1 VKTSAPCKEGF
12 GHALNGET
20 PTRDASDSLL
30 DVRAVAGV
38 LGVSA
43 SWVRRHA
50 SQLPCVRV
58 GRMVRFDSSLLF
70 YQLQAK
76 MQGGK
81 PLKPE
86 RTDMFFRYQRGF
98 VYQKG
103 RKVKVWYA
111 RIRED
116 VRNPDGQIERRHR
129 NIRLG
134 TLDEYPTKSAARN
147 RLSELLKGSPPKME
161 MSFRELSERWEKAEG
176 STMKAT
182 TLHHYKNALRAY
194 VLPKFG
200 DRKITEINREDI
212 QTFLAEKARKYSES
226 TLRSMRVVLGLTLG
240 WATNCSWLARNP
252 CSRVKLPKRT
262 GGRRVTRTVLT
273 AGQVNAIAGKLK
285 EPYATLVLFLAA
297 TGLRIGE
304 ALAIKWTD
312 FKDNVLHVTRR
323 IYDGDVDAV
332 KSKRSERKLP
342 IDPILMERIEKL
354 GRGEWVF
361 RSRTGTSLNP
371 GNALKRY
378 IRPAAKELGISLGG
392 WHDFRH
398 TLSTKLRRSGVHP
411 KVVSDILGHKKVN
424 LAMDVYDRTDVEDF
438 VQPLSLV
445 VNELCPSCSPA
456 GAAAMS
462 QR

>member
-1 VKTSAPCKEGF
+1 
-12 GHALNGET
+12 LI
-20 PTRDASDSLL
+20 
-30 DVRAVAGV
+30 
-38 LGVSA
+38 
-43 SWVRRHA
+43 
-50 SQLPCVRV
+50 
-58 GRMVRFDSSLLF
+58 RFDEELLSR
-70 YQLQAK
+70 QLSARIES
-76 MQGGK
+76 GK

-103 RKVKVWYA
+103 RKVKVWYG

-116 VRNPDGQIERRHR
+116 VRNPDGEAERRHR

-134 TLDEYPTKSAARN
+134 TLEELPTKSAARKH
-147 RLSELLKGSPPKME
+147 LAELLKDSPPKME
-161 MSFRELSERWEKAEG
+161 MSFRKLAERWEKAEG

-182 TLHHYKNALRAY
+182 TLSHYKNALRAY
-194 VLPKFG
+194 VLPIFG
-200 DRKITEINREDI
+200 DRKIAEINREDI

-240 WATNCSWLARNP
+240 WANNCGWLEKNP
-252 CSRVKLPKRT
+252 CTRVKLPKRT

-273 AGQVNAIAGKLK
+273 AEQLNAISGKLK

-312 FKDNVLHVTRR
+312 FETNVLHVTRR

-332 KSKRSERKLP
+332 KSRRSERKLP
-342 IDPILMERIEKL
+342 VDPILMTRMEKL
-354 GRGEWVF
+354 GKGEWVF
-361 RSRTGTSLNP
+361 RSRKGTPLNP
-371 GNALKRY
+371 GNALKRHV
-378 IRPAAKELGISLGG
+378 RPAAEKLRISLGG

-398 TLSTKLRRSGVHP
+398 TLSTRLRRSGVHP

-456 GAAAMS
+456 GGAAMS

>member
-1 VKTSAPCKEGF
+1 MPLSTDSLEQQRESSK
-12 GHALNGET
+12 
-20 PTRDASDSLL
+20 SLL
-30 DVRAVAGV
+30 DVRLAARVF
-38 LGVSA
+38 GVST
-43 SWVRRHA
+43 SWIRRHVTE
-50 SQLPCVRV
+50 LPAIRV
-58 GRMVRFDSSLLF
+58 GRFIRFDADLLSE
-70 YQLQAK
+70 QLRARIEI
-76 MQGGK
+76 GK
-81 PLKPE
+81 SLKPE

-103 RKVKVWYA
+103 RKAKVWYGVF
-111 RIRED
+111 RED
-116 VRNPDGQIERRHR
+116 VRNPDGQIERRQR

-134 TLDEYPTKSAARN
+134 TLDELPTKSAARK
-147 RLSELLKGSPPKME
+147 RLSELLKNAPPKME
-161 MSFRELSERWEKAEG
+161 MSFQELAKRWENAEG

-200 DRKITEINREDI
+200 ERKITEINREDI
-212 QTFLAEKARKYSES
+212 QNFLAEKARKYSES

-240 WATNCSWLARNP
+240 WANNCGWLEKNP
-252 CSRVKLPKRT
+252 CTRVKLPKRT

-273 AGQVNAIAGKLK
+273 AGQMNAIAEKLK
-285 EPYATLVLFLAA
+285 EPYATLILFLAA

-304 ALAIKWTD
+304 AVAIKWTD
-312 FKDNVLHVTRR
+312 FRNNLLHVTRR

-332 KSKRSERKLP
+332 KSKRSERRLP
-342 IDPILMERIEKL
+342 INPLLMERIEKL
-354 GRGEWVF
+354 GKGEWVF
-361 RSRTGTSLNP
+361 RSRAGTPLNP
-371 GNALKRY
+371 GNALKRHV
-378 IRPAAKELGISLGG
+378 RPAAEKLGISLGG

-438 VQPLSLV
+438 VQPLALV
-445 VNELCPSCSPA
+445 FNELLPSCYP
-456 GAAAMS
+456 GQAAAMS

>member
-1 VKTSAPCKEGF
+1 MPLSTDSLDQQRESSK
-12 GHALNGET
+12 
-20 PTRDASDSLL
+20 SLL
-30 DVRAVAGV
+30 DVRLAAKVF
-38 LGVSA
+38 GVST
-43 SWVRRHA
+43 SWIRRHVTE
-50 SQLPCVRV
+50 LPAIRV
-58 GRMVRFDSSLLF
+58 GRFIRFDADLLSE
-70 YQLQAK
+70 QLRARIEI
-76 MQGGK
+76 GK
-81 PLKPE
+81 SLKPE

-103 RKVKVWYA
+103 RKAKVWYGVF
-111 RIRED
+111 RED
-116 VRNPDGQIERRHR
+116 VRNPDGQIERRQR

-134 TLDEYPTKSAARN
+134 TLDELPTKSAARK
-147 RLSELLKGSPPKME
+147 RLSELLKNAPPKME
-161 MSFRELSERWEKAEG
+161 MSFQELAKRWENAEG

-200 DRKITEINREDI
+200 ERKITEINREDI
-212 QTFLAEKARKYSES
+212 QNFLAEKARKYSES

-240 WATNCSWLARNP
+240 WANNCGWLEKNP
-252 CSRVKLPKRT
+252 CTRVKLPKRT

-273 AGQVNAIAGKLK
+273 AGQMNAIAEKLK
-285 EPYATLVLFLAA
+285 EPYATLILFLAA

-304 ALAIKWTD
+304 AVAIKWTD
-312 FKDNVLHVTRR
+312 FRNNLLHVTRR

-332 KSKRSERKLP
+332 KSKRSERRLP
-342 IDPILMERIEKL
+342 INPLLMERMEKL
-354 GRGEWVF
+354 GKGEWVF
-361 RSRTGTSLNP
+361 RSRAGTPLNP
-371 GNALKRY
+371 GNALKRHV
-378 IRPAAKELGISLGG
+378 RPAAEKLGISLGG

-438 VQPLSLV
+438 VQPLALV
-445 VNELCPSCSPA
+445 FNELLPSCYP
-456 GAAAMS
+456 GQAAAMS